1 MRRYVSQGQSC
12 VAVAAA
18 LGPGDRPS
26 QLPVSRSRYQK
37 MRVVLVLMMGRPRG
51 EIQKMGWDA
60 CPWDG
65 MIDDDD
71 DDISSLPLA
80 RVVIPHEERLVY
92 ISVCAPLNCLS
103 THEKNEGA

>member
-1 MRRYVSQGQSC
+1 MFLRDRVV

-18 LGPGDRPS
+18 LGPHDRPS

-37 MRVVLVLMMGRPRG
+37 MRVVLVLTMGRPRG

-65 MIDDDD
+65 MIDDDYD
-71 DDISSLPLA
+71 DNAYDIL
-80 RVVIPHEERLVY
+80 
-92 ISVCAPLNCLS
+92 
-103 THEKNEGA
+103 